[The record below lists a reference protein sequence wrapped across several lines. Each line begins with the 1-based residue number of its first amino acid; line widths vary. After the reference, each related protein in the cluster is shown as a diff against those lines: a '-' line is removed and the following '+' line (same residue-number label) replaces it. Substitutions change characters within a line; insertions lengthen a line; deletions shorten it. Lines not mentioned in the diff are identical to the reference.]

1 MVAFPHNRLVKA
13 GRYLS
18 FLKNDPLNQVPILR
32 YDKKR
37 KGLTF
42 VIVFQLADS
51 VQILNRSEKGYSSRL
66 ERVRFFDEKSLQAGL
81 NRIPNVARE
90 SAQVLQVPGKGKGD
104 RDWIRYYRPQEL
116 MFLAGGQEVS
126 EDVYNPFRDA
136 RTWDGGE
143 FGQADFEYRD
153 YEGIQD
159 FRPFWPQ
166 GESQPLVCRFSD
178 VGADLLL
185 MGWYYHGP
193 QLKVSWRPDRKGA
206 RWRSSLVAV
215 DRKTGRT
222 FFQGNLFQV
231 ERASVP
237 IFFDKLEIKNHKG
250 SELDVLYQ
258 EIEKQIRAATLKER
272 G

>member
-1 MVAFPHNRLVKA
+1 MLTYPHNRIVKA
-13 GRYLS
+13 GRYLN

-51 VQILNRSEKGYSSRL
+51 VQILNRSENGYSSRL
-66 ERVRFFDEKSLQAGL
+66 ERIRFFDEKSIQVGL
-81 NRIPNVARE
+81 NLIPTVARE
-90 SAQVLQVPGKGKGD
+90 SAQVLQVPGKEKIY
-104 RDWIRYYRPQEL
+104 RDWIRYYQPQEL
-116 MFLAGGQEVS
+116 VVLAGGQEIP
-126 EDVYNPFRDA
+126 ENIYNPFRDA
-136 RTWDGGE
+136 RTWDGGDVS
-143 FGQADFEYRD
+143 QAEFEYKD

-166 GESQPLVCRFSD
+166 RESEPLVCRLTD

-193 QLKVSWRPDRKGA
+193 QLKISWRPDRSGA

-222 FFQGNLFQV
+222 FFQGNLLQV

-237 IFFDKLEIKNHKG
+237 IFFDKLEIKNHRG
-250 SELDVLYQ
+250 SELSALYQ
-258 EIEKQIRAATLKER
+258 EIEQQVRAATLKER